1 MREKLIFAVAPNQAK
16 RVLLVDTS
24 RTDARICAEH
34 LRRFGYL
41 VDCVDTAGLAC
52 SYTRN
57 HRYNVI
63 VIALAGDT
71 RSSEVLYRKLRRI
84 SPDSAVAYLTRQDG
98 PIPELPCHNVLWS
111 EERPE
116 YFLARLEAITA
127 A

>member
-1 MREKLIFAVAPNQAK
+1 MREKSIFAVSSNQAK
-16 RVLLVDTS
+16 RVLLVDTT

-34 LRRFGYL
+34 LRRFGYV

-57 HRYNVI
+57 NRYNVI
-63 VIALAGDT
+63 VIALAGDA
-71 RSSEVLYRKLRRI
+71 RSSESLYRKLRRI
-84 SPDSAVAYLTRQDG
+84 SPGSAVAYLMRQDG
-98 PIPELPCHNVLWS
+98 PIPQVPWHNLLWS